1 LSDAS
6 QATTTRVS
14 LSTWLAAVESLNG
27 PLPPELRHACLT
39 LARFMDGDGS
49 AGCFPGTRKIGVRI
63 GVHRATVSRWLHQ
76 LVELGW
82 LDREFRRRQFG
93 RLGGHYFPA
102 VPMAQHDAPIQAADG
117 APTRAN
123 SRNGASPANV
133 NGAFEAEIGARD
145 REIGAP
151 SVRLTL
157 TDSLTEK
164 SAAPPSPA
172 IAGSAAQQ
180 PETDEERNQERLK
193 AKAWSLLRDGKSDEQ
208 IVAELRGVTETQVAA
223 WRRLRE
229 AMPLLPAGRRRR
241 AETPT

>member
-1 LSDAS
+1 
-6 QATTTRVS
+6 
-14 LSTWLAAVESLNG
+14 LNA
-27 PLPPELRHACLT
+27 LPEHP
-39 LARFMDGDGS
+39 
-49 AGCFPGTRKIGVRI
+49 AG
-63 GVHRATVSRWLHQ
+63 HDS
-76 LVELGW
+76 
-82 LDREFRRRQFG
+82 
-93 RLGGHYFPA
+93 GGA
-102 VPMAQHDAPIQAADG
+102 LLQQHDRVTGDVTERSGTGTANLRYVG
-117 APTRAN
+117 SNPTAN